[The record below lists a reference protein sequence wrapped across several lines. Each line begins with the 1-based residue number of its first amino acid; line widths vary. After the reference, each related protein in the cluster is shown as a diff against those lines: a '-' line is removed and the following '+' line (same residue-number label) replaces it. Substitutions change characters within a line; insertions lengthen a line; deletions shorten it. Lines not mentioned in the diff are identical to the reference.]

1 MEIKYVIIIVTV
13 AFLLLIMVGLAIV
26 NFSTEELYDK
36 YKKVSNLPCGIT
48 PIDLVN
54 VLNMTQFNNQLRVT
68 FKNNLFCD
76 ALSSNGVLTLCS
88 QYANQNNMAG
98 VAICAHELGH
108 AYQFRDKKQKMYSH
122 ASLIK
127 TSKLFSWLFTPL
139 VIGGIGALIFG
150 YNMIGLGILIS
161 AGISF
166 LVAVISKLSTIGIE
180 REASNNA
187 LEILRVYANFTDDE
201 LKTAKKF
208 LDSAKMTYIADLLKI
223 MLKWTMLVRK

>member
-1 MEIKYVIIIVTV
+1 MEIKYVIIIVAV
-13 AFLLLIMVGLAIV
+13 VFLLLVLVGLAIV
-26 NFSTEELYDK
+26 NFSTEEMYDK
-36 YKKVSNLPCGIT
+36 YKKVSNLPCGVT
-48 PIDLVN
+48 PVDLFN
-54 VLNMTQFNNQLRVT
+54 TLNMAQFDNKLRLT
-68 FKNNLFCD
+68 FKKDLFCD
-76 ALSSNGVLTLCS
+76 ALSSNGLLTLCS
-88 QYANQNNMAG
+88 VYANNNNMAG

-122 ASLIK
+122 ASLLK

-139 VIGGIGALIFG
+139 VIVGIGALILG
-150 YNMIGLGILIS
+150 YNMFGLGMLIS

-166 LVAVISKLSTIGIE
+166 LVAVVSKLSTIGIE
-180 REASNNA
+180 KEASENA

-208 LDSAKMTYIADLLKI
+208 LNSAKMTYIADLLKI

>member
-1 MEIKYVIIIVTV
+1 MEIKYLIIIVAV
-13 AFLLLIMVGLAIV
+13 VFLLLVLVGLAIV
-26 NFSTEELYDK
+26 NFSTEEMYDK
-36 YKKVSNLPCGIT
+36 YKKVSNLPCGVT
-48 PIDLVN
+48 PVDLFN
-54 VLNMTQFNNQLRVT
+54 TLNMAQFDNKLRLT
-68 FKNNLFCD
+68 FKKDLFCD
-76 ALSSNGVLTLCS
+76 ALSSNGLLTLCS
-88 QYANQNNMAG
+88 VYANNNNMAG

-122 ASLIK
+122 ASLLK

-139 VIGGIGALIFG
+139 VIVGIGALILG
-150 YNMIGLGILIS
+150 YNMFGLGMLIS

-166 LVAVISKLSTIGIE
+166 LVAVVSKLSTIGIE
-180 REASNNA
+180 KEASENA

-208 LDSAKMTYIADLLKI
+208 LNSAKMTYIADLLKI